1 MEKVFSAKIENISD
15 REIRFIISD
24 ETEDRVKEIML
35 STGCDFSNF
44 SKNPQFLG
52 FHDKKDWPLGQVKS
66 WGIDSVNRN
75 VWMIVRFPTIEE
87 LSTNPGTPSEK
98 ATEIDTV
105 YNMYRLNM
113 LSAVS
118 IGFIEKDSSP
128 NPANPIGRI
137 ITQWELLEVSAVP
150 VPMNP
155 NAIAEARSIK
165 SFDQKTVDEM
175 EKAMNVNN
183 KAGAKFSKETAAAH
197 GAIIEGIAASQKAF
211 GDAHKAYTKEMA
223 GHMKA
228 LADFM
233 TDPGNVDDG
242 EEVAPDGD
250 EKKALDIEKIKEHL
264 RNCEN
269 K

>member
-44 SKNPQFLG
+44 AKNPQFLG

-66 WGIDSVNRN
+66 WGIDSTNRN

-87 LSTNPGTPSEK
+87 LSSNPGTPSEK

-128 NPANPIGRI
+128 NPTNSIGRI

-155 NAIAEARSIK
+155 NALAEARSMK
-165 SFDQKTVDEM
+165 SLDQKTVDQM
-175 EKAMNVNN
+175 EKAMKENN
-183 KAGAKFSKETAAAH
+183 KSGAKFSKETIAAH
-197 GAIIEGIAASQKAF
+197 SAIQSAMS
-211 GDAHKAYTKEMA
+211 DCHNAYVKEMA
-223 GHMKA
+223 GHMKT

-233 TDPGNVDDG
+233 TDPGNVDSG
-242 EEVAPDGD
+242 EEVQPDED
-250 EKKALDIEKIKEHL
+250 DKKSLDISKVSEHL
-264 RNCEN
+264 RNCGN